1 LFDIRID
8 LRSTRI
14 IARARKLDLNAVNA
28 VYTVNEQ
35 DQNEYEGYL
44 LGYQQMLLPSTA
56 SLSHLH
62 SILELRHDWA
72 LRNECEELAAPGERK
87 GDDQGAEDEHL
98 CHQEEEDLG
107 KDESQFV
114 SHNVYRVRGSRK
126 NTEELGFES
135 TPLKRPSMMTAI
147 PHASRERTSLQ
158 GCSKASFLQR
168 SSLRTRAEVFVE
180 REKSWWC
187 CNGTAVKRAR
197 RCCLDMSRRGWCN
210 VTGVQLARW

>member
-28 VYTVNEQ
+28 VDTVNKQ

-44 LGYQQMLLPSTA
+44 LKDQQMLLPSIA

-72 LRNECEELAAPGERK
+72 LRDECEELAAPGERK
-87 GDDQGAEDEHL
+87 GNDQGAEDEHL

-114 SHNVYRVRGSRK
+114 SQNYRVRGSRK

-135 TPLKRPSMMTAI
+135 TPLECPSVMTAI
-147 PHASRERTSLQ
+147 QHASRERTSLQ
-158 GCSKASFLQR
+158 GCSRASFLQR
-168 SSLRTRAEVFVE
+168 SSLRTRAEVFVG
-180 REKSWWC
+180 RE
-187 CNGTAVKRAR
+187 
-197 RCCLDMSRRGWCN
+197 
-210 VTGVQLARW
+210 